1 MKGAS
6 GIFYIIFIVC
16 LVAFFISVPY
26 PHYRPGGSWFLG
38 PSIGERL
45 GGQAQVRDSIPLERV
60 FERVTR
66 AVVTSPLE
74 TSCTTNED
82 CLSYKVINQCKVYCG
97 NQSPGNE
104 TAATMLGN
112 NRVCDPAGW
121 RAPKTNCVCV
131 HGTCADLE

>member
-1 MKGAS
+1 MQGAS
-6 GIFYIIFIVC
+6 GIFYLIFIVC
-16 LVAFFISVPY
+16 LVAFFVSVPY
-26 PHYRPGGSWFLG
+26 PYYKPEGSWYLG
-38 PSIGERL
+38 PSIGVRL
-45 GGQAQVRDSIPLERV
+45 SGQKDTGVPLELV
-60 FERVTR
+60 FERVTG

-82 CLSYKVINQCKVYCG
+82 CTNYKVINQCKVYCG

-104 TAATMLGN
+104 TAATILGN

-121 RAPKTNCVCV
+121 RVPKTNCVCV